1 MPKTAYKH
9 LRLLQAREDVLSQH
23 LKHDQEG
30 RLRFQH
36 AGLAMVS
43 FPYRN
48 MGTSF
53 SRRSGPWTLRLQA
66 GSLPIG
72 MDEFGFLRK
81 QTPQVC
87 VPSGPRAR
95 LILLSLQTEALR
107 IRSPEVNVRPSFTS
121 FAKKLGLST
130 NQQSLRSLRAQLLNL
145 SFVHMTLSFR
155 GDETFDLY
163 QGNIFSKL
171 HADLQH
177 DPTQRVLW
185 PDVVVFSPD
194 YFESLQQH
202 ALPLHWDAIRGL
214 ASSARSLDWYCFLAY
229 RLHALR
235 RPTAIS
241 WESLQSQFSDK
252 RGQMSAFQR
261 QMKKTISEVSLVYP
275 KSRVTQIKG
284 GVMLYPSPPPVKK
297 KLQI

>member
-1 MPKTAYKH
+1 MPRKAYKH
-9 LRLLQAREDVLSQH
+9 LRLLQAHEDVLSQH
-23 LKHDQEG
+23 LKHDQDG
-30 RLRFQH
+30 KLQFQH

-53 SRRSGPWTLRLQA
+53 ARRSGPWSLSLKA

-72 MDEFGFLRK
+72 IDEIGFLRR
-81 QTPQVC
+81 QTPDVC

-107 IRSPEVNVRPSFTS
+107 KGSPEVDVRPSFTA
-121 FAKKLGLST
+121 FAKKLGLAT
-130 NQQSLRSLRAQLLNL
+130 NQQSLKSLRAQMLNL
-145 SFVHMTLSFR
+145 SLVHMTLSYR
-155 GDETFDLY
+155 GSEVFDLY

-177 DPTQRVLW
+177 DPAQRVLW
-185 PDVVVFSPD
+185 PDTVVFQSD
-194 YFESLQQH
+194 YFLSLQQH

-214 ASSARSLDWYCFLAY
+214 ANSARSLDWYCFLAY
-229 RLHALR
+229 RLHALK

-241 WESLQSQFSDK
+241 WEGLQSQFSDR